1 MRRYWPCP
9 YSAEHS
15 RRMVSFLRSAL
26 DSHRPEDIGYWTTQ
40 ETTRLPVSC
49 HATVLPEALALME
62 EVSRPDSAPAFL
74 TDAVEG
80 LRLRLQLEALRTPP
94 S

>member
-1 MRRYWPCP
+1 
-9 YSAEHS
+9 
-15 RRMVSFLRSAL
+15 
-26 DSHRPEDIGYWTTQ
+26 
-40 ETTRLPVSC
+40 
-49 HATVLPEALALME
+49 ME

-80 LRLRLQLEALRTPP
+80 LRLRLRLEALRTPP

>member
-1 MRRYWPCP
+1 
-9 YSAEHS
+9 
-15 RRMVSFLRSAL
+15 MVSFLRSAL
-26 DSHRPEDIGYWTTQ
+26 GSRRPEDIGYWTTQ

-62 EVSRPDSAPAFL
+62 EVSRPDSAPAFV

-94 S
+94 A